1 VKLVDDPAPSCVV
14 AVAGVAGS
22 GKTTL
27 GRALATTL
35 GLPLLDLDSVT
46 NPLLDTIADASWGGH
61 WLAAPHQTAIRTG
74 RYASLLAVA
83 KDVVDTAGGCVLVA
97 PWTSELRGGEA
108 WATLQRIVGQHLRV
122 IHLTGDPDLFALRR
136 SGRGEPRDA
145 FRPDVPDAAPP
156 PAIPVISIDA
166 DLTTVQQLQRALVA
180 LGHRATIDP
189 SNILFRVPFE
199 AILFDLD
206 GTLVDSTASVLRSWR
221 RFADEFDVPIE
232 RVHSNH
238 GQPAAAHVR
247 SLLPA
252 ARAAEGLARIEQ
264 IETDDSTSVTLIPG
278 AQALFDGIPEHMR
291 AIVTS
296 GSETIAS
303 SRLGAIG
310 IPIPKVFV
318 TIDQVTYGKPDPEP
332 FLLAARR
339 LGADPFRCLVV
350 EDSSAGVIA
359 ARRAGCHVLAMTGT
373 VNSKALADAD
383 LIVDGLD
390 RLVFYEDEGNL
401 RLSLR

>member
-1 VKLVDDPAPSCVV
+1 VNLVDGPAPSCVI

-46 NPLLDTIADASWGGH
+46 NPLLDTIADVAWGAH
-61 WLAAPHQTAIRTG
+61 WLAAPHQAAIRTG

-83 KDVVDTAGGCVLVA
+83 KDVVDTTGGCVLVA

-108 WATLQRIVGQHLRV
+108 WATLEGIVGRRLKV

-136 SGRGEPRDA
+136 SGRSEPRDA

-156 PAIPVISIDA
+156 TAIPVISIDA
-166 DLTTVQQLQRALVA
+166 DLTTEQQLQRALVA
-180 LGHRATIDP
+180 LGHRATIDV
-189 SNILFRVPFE
+189 SNLLFQVPFQ
-199 AILFDLD
+199 AVLFDLD

-221 RFADEFDVPIE
+221 RFADEFGVPIE
-232 RVHSNH
+232 RVHNNH
-238 GQPAAAHVR
+238 GQPAAAHIR
-247 SLLPA
+247 SLLPE
-252 ARAAEGLARIEQ
+252 ARAAEGLTRIEQ
-264 IETDDSTSVTLIPG
+264 IETNDSTTVTPIPG
-278 AQALFDGIPEHMR
+278 AQTLFDSIPEHMR

-303 SRLGAIG
+303 ARLRAIG
-310 IPIPKVFV
+310 FPIPKVFV
-318 TIDQVTYGKPDPEP
+318 TIDQVAYGKPDPEP

-339 LGADPFRCLVV
+339 LGADPFRCLVI
-350 EDSSAGVIA
+350 EDSSAGVAA
-359 ARRAGCHVLAMTGT
+359 ARRAGCHVLALAGT
-373 VNSKALADAD
+373 VKSNALAEAD
-383 LIVDGLD
+383 LVVDGLD
-390 RLVFYEDEGNL
+390 RLSFSRDEGDL